1 MMKVKDVMT
10 TDVITVEPQTTLK
23 DVAAVL
29 AVRRISGL
37 PVVDAGGKVV
47 GVISEADILF
57 KEVGEKGPQGV
68 IAWLLEPG
76 GDVKLDARTAGE
88 AMTAPART
96 IGPDRPLA
104 EAAKRMLEEAVNRFP
119 VVDDDG
125 ALLGLVSR
133 ADLVRAFVRSD
144 EAIANEIRQD
154 VILKTLWIAPEDL
167 DVSVRGGAVTIN
179 GHVESKADAELI
191 EAFARRVPGT
201 VSVESKLSWL
211 EESGRRR

>member
-1 MMKVKDVMT
+1 MKVKDVMT
-10 TDVITVEPQTTLK
+10 TDVVTVEPETSLK
-23 DVAAVL
+23 DVAAIL

-37 PVVDAGGKVV
+37 PVVDADGKVV

-76 GDVKLDARTAGE
+76 GDAKLEARTAGE
-88 AMTAPART
+88 AMTGPART
-96 IGPDRPLA
+96 IGPERPVA

-125 ALLGLVSR
+125 KLLGIVTR
-133 ADLVRAFVRSD
+133 ADLVRAFVRTD
-144 EAIANEIRQD
+144 ETIATEIRED
-154 VILKTLWIAPEDL
+154 VVLKTLWIAPEAL
-167 DVSVRGGAVTIN
+167 DISVEKGAVKIA

-201 VSVESKLSWL
+201 VSVESHLTW
-211 EESGRRR
+211 EENGRKR

>member
-1 MMKVKDVMT
+1 MKVKDVMT
-10 TDVITVEPQTTLK
+10 TDVLTVEPETSLK
-23 DVAAVL
+23 QVAAIL

-37 PVVDAGGKVV
+37 PVVDAAGMVV

-76 GDVKLDARTAGE
+76 GDAKLEARTAGE

-96 IGPDRPLA
+96 IAPDRPLA

-119 VVDDDG
+119 VVDESG
-125 ALLGLVSR
+125 TLAGIVTR

-144 EAIANEIRQD
+144 ESIANEIRED
-154 VILKTLWIAPEDL
+154 VILKTLWIEPDAL
-167 DVSVRGGAVTIN
+167 DISVEAGAVRIG
-179 GHVESKADAELI
+179 GHVESKTDAELI
-191 EAFARRVPGT
+191 EEFARRVPGT
-201 VSVESKLSWL
+201 VSVESHLTWL
-211 EESGRRR
+211 EENGRSKR

>member
-1 MMKVKDVMT
+1 MKITDVMT
-10 TDVITVEPQTTLK
+10 TDVVTVDPEASLK
-23 DVAAVL
+23 DVAALL
-29 AVRRISGL
+29 AEHRVSGL
-37 PVVDAGGKVV
+37 PVVDADGQVV

-76 GDVKLDARTAGE
+76 GDAKLEARTAGE
-88 AMTAPART
+88 AMTSPART
-96 IGPDRPLA
+96 IGPKRPVA

-125 ALLGLVSR
+125 KLLGIVTR

-144 EAIANEIRQD
+144 ETIATEIRED
-154 VILKTLWIAPEDL
+154 VVLKTLWIAPEAL
-167 DVSVRGGAVTIN
+167 DISVEKGVVKLA
-179 GHVESKADAELI
+179 GHVESKTDAELI

-201 VSVESKLSWL
+201 VSVESHLSW
-211 EESGRRR
+211 EENGRKR

>member
-1 MMKVKDVMT
+1 MKITDVMT
-10 TDVITVEPQTTLK
+10 TNVVTVDPEASLK
-23 DVAAVL
+23 DVAALL
-29 AVRRISGL
+29 AEHRVSGL
-37 PVVDAGGKVV
+37 PVVDAADQVV

-76 GDVKLDARTAGE
+76 GDAKLEARTAGE
-88 AMTAPART
+88 AMTSPART
-96 IGPDRPLA
+96 IGPKRPVA

-125 ALLGLVSR
+125 KLLGIVTR

-144 EAIANEIRQD
+144 ETIATEIRED
-154 VILKTLWIAPEDL
+154 VVLKTLWIAPEAL
-167 DVSVRGGAVTIN
+167 DISVEKGVVKLA
-179 GHVESKADAELI
+179 GHVESKTDAELI

-201 VSVESKLSWL
+201 VSVESKLSW
-211 EESGRRR
+211 EENGRRR